1 MLRSRQ
7 LLLALLLTFISVPC
21 AWSAN
26 YDLALISNLAQS
38 EFNTL
43 VEEVGPAVAYRAL
56 APAEPQGLTGFDVG
70 ASVSAVRIDSR
81 LWDQVTTTS
90 EFNDYLPIP
99 TLRARKGLP
108 FGFDVGV
115 SYSQIPQSDIR
126 VIGGEVQYA
135 LLQGGVATPALA
147 VRVSG
152 STLLGVDDLELT
164 TYGGDVVI
172 SKGIAFLTPY
182 AGIGTVYMRGEYTGS
197 DITNLDLAAHSN
209 NEPRL
214 FAGVQMS
221 LTLLRLTLDY
231 EYLQQPVYSAKLSI
245 GF

>member
-1 MLRSRQ
+1 MFLNRH
-7 LLLALLLTFISVPC
+7 LLLALLLTFVSAPF

-26 YDLALISNLAQS
+26 YDLSLIQNLGQT

-43 VEEVGPAVAYRAL
+43 VEEVGSATAYRAL

-70 ASVSAVRIDSR
+70 AAVSAVHIDSR

-90 EFNDYLPIP
+90 DFNDYLPIP
-99 TLRARKGLP
+99 SIRVRKGLP
-108 FGFDVGV
+108 FGLDVGA

-135 LLQGGVATPALA
+135 LLEGGVATPALA

-152 STLLGVDDLELT
+152 STLLGVDDLDLYS
-164 TYGGDVVI
+164 YGGDVVI
-172 SKGIAFLTPY
+172 SKGVLFLTPY
-182 AGIGTVYMRGEYTGS
+182 AGLGTVYMHGDYSGN
-197 DITNLDLAAHSN
+197 DITNLGLNAHSDT
-209 NEPRL
+209 ETRL

-231 EYLQQPVYSAKLSI
+231 EYLRKPVYSAKVSI